1 MTEKEKP
8 SSNPASPESDGPRPG
23 GDQATNPQINAYAI
37 DRLSQAFETSA
48 KRWELIVYPSLFA
61 FIILAAYGFY
71 LVFSL
76 AKDVHYL
83 AISVDSN
90 MTVLASNMQSI
101 SDNVGQMSANV
112 RTMAVSVESISR
124 DVTTLEPML
133 QHGGPRSIRS
143 GHDLHHRLHE
153 QRHGRHEPQY
163 QPAHELHEL
172 VHAVVTGAGSGPPP
186 WTVRVCRFPS
196 PNARRE
202 EGAGAPDP
210 PGDNPGGKGGSS

>member
-1 MTEKEKP
+1 MAETP
-8 SSNPASPESDGPRPG
+8 TPQGPPGPPNGPPDASDELRGMFPNGEGPCA
-23 GDQATNPQINAYAI
+23 DVTDAQLNAFAI

-90 MTVLASNMQSI
+90 MTVMASNMQSI

-112 RTMAVSVESISR
+112 RTMAVGVDSMAR
-124 DVTTLEPML
+124 DVSTLEPML
-133 QHGGPRSIRS
+133 TSIQTMDRSMQHMTLTTSNMS
-143 GHDLHHRLHE
+143 GDMAVMNRNI
-153 QRHGRHEPQY
+153 GRPMQFMNWFM
-163 QPAHELHEL
+163 
-172 VHAVVTGAGSGPPP
+172 P
-186 WTVRVCRFPS
+186 W
-196 PNARRE
+196 
-202 EGAGAPDP
+202 
-210 PGDNPGGKGGSS
+210 

>member
-1 MTEKEKP
+1 MAENESQSGSGQQP
-8 SSNPASPESDGPRPG
+8 SVSR
-23 GDQATNPQINAYAI
+23 DQADNAQINAYAI

-90 MTVLASNMQSI
+90 MTVLASNMQAI

-124 DVTTLEPML
+124 DVSTLEPML
-133 QHGGPRSIRS
+133 TSMETMDQAIRS
-143 GHDLHHRLHE
+143 MTYTTANMRDDMAIMNHSISRPMGFMNRFM
-153 QRHGRHEPQY
+153 
-163 QPAHELHEL
+163 
-172 VHAVVTGAGSGPPP
+172 P
-186 WTVRVCRFPS
+186 W
-196 PNARRE
+196 
-202 EGAGAPDP
+202 
-210 PGDNPGGKGGSS
+210 

>member
-1 MTEKEKP
+1 M
-8 SSNPASPESDGPRPG
+8 AESDKPKGPQASTEQRPG
-23 GDQATNPQINAYAI
+23 GQTAPLNGVQPDVSDTQLHAYAI

-90 MTVLASNMQSI
+90 MTVMASNMQSI

-112 RTMAVSVESISR
+112 RTMAVGVDSMAR
-124 DVTTLEPML
+124 DVSTLEPML
-133 QHGGPRSIRS
+133 TSIENLDRSVQAMTFNTTTMRDDMTIMNRNI
-143 GHDLHHRLHE
+143 
-153 QRHGRHEPQY
+153 GRPLQFMNWFM
-163 QPAHELHEL
+163 
-172 VHAVVTGAGSGPPP
+172 P
-186 WTVRVCRFPS
+186 W
-196 PNARRE
+196 
-202 EGAGAPDP
+202 
-210 PGDNPGGKGGSS
+210 